1 MKIYDALARV
11 GSGLI
16 ITTKSAAAEE
26 LSKSKFMDACR
37 EVAKEDDMDE
47 EETKIACDKAWEEYQ
62 AENE

>member
-16 ITTKSAAAEE
+16 ITKSAAAED
-26 LSKSKFMDACR
+26 KQKFMDACK
-37 EVAKEDDMDE
+37 EVAKEDKLSA
-47 EETKIACDKAWEEYQ
+47 EETKTACDKAWEEYQ